1 MKPAADLPDLMTA
14 DEVAA
19 ALHITRRTL
28 NNRRSQGLAPPGFRC
43 GRRVLFPREG
53 VRRYL
58 ERQAANDTIA
68 ARAS

>member
-1 MKPAADLPDLMTA
+1 MSRPDVLPDLMTA

-19 ALHITRRTL
+19 ALRITRRTL
-28 NNRRSQGLAPPGFRC
+28 NNRRSQGSAPAGFRS
-43 GRRVLFPREG
+43 GRQVLYPRDA

-58 ERQAANDTIA
+58 DQQAANDTLA